1 MLLIELMERYD
12 ENKPLYVFK
21 QDSLLALYDG
31 RDSIPEILNERK
43 IKTISPYMGGFSVEI
58 I

>member
-21 QDSLLALYDG
+21 QDSLLARYDG

-43 IKTISPYMGGFSVEI
+43 IKVISPYMGGFSVEI

>member
-21 QDSLLALYDG
+21 QDDLLALYDG

-43 IKTISPYMGGFSVEI
+43 IKEISPYMGGFSVEI